1 MRQVN
6 DVIDFDEYSKSYL
19 WRFEITEQSYKYNDS
34 IIIGSII
41 EQTFSIR
48 RYRASLLFT
57 NRR

>member
-19 WRFEITEQSYKYNDS
+19 FEITEQSYKYNDS